1 MVKRNVFLEKFHPP
15 DLIKN
20 SSNAMRYVLK
30 YVMYVLRE
38 KMGFTQGF
46 TRVGEQRVEGKKI
59 TGSTAKPRRCIVAY
73 RWLSYIR
80 FDAQK

>member
-20 SSNAMRYVLK
+20 SSNAMGYVLK

-38 KMGFTQGF
+38 KMGLPKVLPELVSKG
-46 TRVGEQRVEGKKI
+46 
-59 TGSTAKPRRCIVAY
+59 
-73 RWLSYIR
+73 
-80 FDAQK
+80 

>member
-20 SSNAMRYVLK
+20 SSNAMGYVLK

-38 KMGFTQGF
+38 KMGLPKVLPELVSKGWKGRKLLGLPQSHED
-46 TRVGEQRVEGKKI
+46 V
-59 TGSTAKPRRCIVAY
+59 
-73 RWLSYIR
+73 
-80 FDAQK
+80 